1 MQQMEWRETLEEIA
15 SDENALE
22 QMQDDIQALIKD
34 KLTALDAMF
43 EEDGSDNEDI
53 ANEIRKLTFIYKFS
67 AQVEAQ
73 LDKLD
78 DF

>member
-1 MQQMEWRETLEEIA
+1 MQQMEWRETLEEIG

-22 QMQDDIQALIKD
+22 QMQNDIQALIQD
-34 KLTALDAMF
+34 NLTALDAMF